1 MQGVPGR
8 VHAAGEQE
16 IPTANIR
23 AQLRG
28 AAGSGDIDH
37 PLLDTDESDEQA
49 QEKLLQWRDQESW
62 LVLSTLFPK
71 EYLAT
76 VNTPLGSQTRGLWS
90 SNHRAST

>member
-1 MQGVPGR
+1 

-23 AQLRG
+23 AQQF
-28 AAGSGDIDH
+28 AE
-37 PLLDTDESDEQA
+37 LLGQAISTIRYFDTDESDEQA

-90 SNHRAST
+90 SNHRTST